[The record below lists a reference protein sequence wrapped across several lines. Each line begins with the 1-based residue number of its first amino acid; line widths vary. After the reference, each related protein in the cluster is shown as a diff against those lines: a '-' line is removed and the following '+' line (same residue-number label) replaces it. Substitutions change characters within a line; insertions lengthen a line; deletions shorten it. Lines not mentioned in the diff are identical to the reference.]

1 MPNILM
7 TGEAVGRFLGRGQM
21 VDGSD
26 KFAVAI
32 ETIFHGHTPI
42 QLGDLDGFVEIASGE
57 SHTVI
62 PAVDSFDNVL
72 GGKGVGGVAIVAGG
86 DIFVAPMS
94 PRIILVVHDV
104 AVDTGKR
111 VVGEVGATFGIDK
124 GKAAQPSDAAEKA
137 NGKNPE
143 P

>member
-62 PAVDSFDNVL
+62 PAIDPFDDIFS
-72 GGKGVGGVAIVAGG
+72 GESVGRVTIVAGR
-86 DIFVAPMS
+86 DVFVAPM
-94 PRIILVVHDV
+94 PPCIILVVHDV